1 LTTAARWVLLFKTD
15 KQTDACVFDP
25 LAGIALGHQRSLII
39 IIFIIIIEPRARE
52 AWGGEKT
59 AIHSGWRGVTV
70 PYPSTETFKLLT
82 EVFFTAAPLLYL
94 SFIHPDALRLF
105 SVMLFL
111 HPKLKK
117 KKQSKQTNNTVR
129 WGDRGD
135 RDDRA
140 RTCFIAHP
148 PQRV

>member
-1 LTTAARWVLLFKTD
+1 
-15 KQTDACVFDP
+15 
-25 LAGIALGHQRSLII
+25 
-39 IIFIIIIEPRARE
+39 
-52 AWGGEKT
+52 
-59 AIHSGWRGVTV
+59 VTV

-117 KKQSKQTNNTVR
+117 KKAKQTNKQHGAVR
-129 WGDRGD
+129 
-135 RDDRA
+135 
-140 RTCFIAHP
+140 
-148 PQRV
+148 